1 MATPRDPRLQRK
13 LLAWLLVPLMALL
26 VLDTA
31 VIYWTSRNFANLA
44 YDRSLHDI
52 ARELVLHI
60 RDDPRGPQLELSP
73 AAERILLTDPEDK
86 LFFKVSAEDGRRIGG
101 DEALAPPPEALSKG
115 GRPLYYAAQ
124 LRGEEV
130 RQSAWWAPLG
140 EGAAPKLVLV
150 QVAETVKKRNQLAW
164 DIGFNAIVPQLLLII
179 MAAAAVYVGV
189 SRGLSPLRR
198 LAHAVSHRSHLD
210 LSPIDTHGVP
220 GEVRPLVE
228 EVNELMLRLGKII
241 DFQTRFVA
249 DAAHQLKTPVS
260 GLKAQ
265 IEMALREEDPQ
276 RVRHS
281 LAQLYV
287 SADRLSRLMLQ
298 LLALARNEPA
308 AARSLRL
315 EVIDLKALAVSTSME
330 WVPHALRS
338 DIDLGFEGPDD
349 PVMIEGD
356 SDRLR
361 ELVNNLV
368 DNAIRYS
375 QRGGRVTVSVHR
387 TEGELGRLSVS
398 DDGRR
403 IPVEE
408 RSRIF
413 ERFHRLLG
421 TQMDGSGLGL
431 AIVSEIAK
439 LHNARIVLE
448 DDGDGV
454 GNRFSVL
461 FPLWNEATAPSL

>member
-1 MATPRDPRLQRK
+1 MAQREPQLQRQ
-13 LLAWLLVPLMALL
+13 LLKWLLVPLLALL
-26 VLDTA
+26 VLDT
-31 VIYWTSRNFANLA
+31 VVMYWTSLNFSNLA
-44 YDRSLHDI
+44 HDRSLHEI
-52 ARELVLHI
+52 GREIVLHVKP
-60 RDDPRGPQLELSP
+60 DARGPRLELTP
-73 AAERILLTDPEDK
+73 AAEQILLTDPQDR
-86 LFFKVSAEDGRRIGG
+86 LFFKLSTEAGAVVGG
-101 DEALAPPPEALSKG
+101 DPALAVPPPALSKDG
-115 GRPLYYAAQ
+115 KPLYYGAR

-130 RQSAWWAPLG
+130 RAGAWWAALG
-140 EGAAPKLVLV
+140 DGNAPQLVLV
-150 QVAETVKKRNQLAW
+150 QVAETVNKRNQLAW
-164 DIGFNAIVPQLLLII
+164 EILVNAIVPQLLLIF
-179 MAAAAVYVGV
+179 MATGAVYLGV
-189 SRGLSPLRR
+189 SRGLRPLRR

-228 EVNELMLRLGKII
+228 EVNELMTRLGRIL

-287 SADRLSRLMLQ
+287 GADRMSRLVLQ

-308 AARSLRL
+308 AARTVQL
-315 EVIDLKALAVSTSME
+315 EVIDLRALAMSTSME
-330 WVPHALRS
+330 WVPHALKT
-338 DIDLGFEGPDD
+338 DIDLGFEGPDE
-349 PVMIEGD
+349 PVMVEGD
-356 SDRLR
+356 ADRLR
-361 ELVNNLV
+361 EMVNNLV

-375 QRGGRVTVSVHR
+375 QQGGRVTVTVER
-387 TEGELGRLSVS
+387 LDDTQGRLSVS
-398 DDGRR
+398 DDGQR
-403 IPVEE
+403 IPVAE

-431 AIVSEIAK
+431 AIVSEIAA
-439 LHNARIVLE
+439 LHKARIVLE

-461 FPLWNEATAPSL
+461 FPLWTPARQAGL

>member
-1 MATPRDPRLQRK
+1 MTTADPRLQRK
-13 LLAWLLVPLMALL
+13 LLAWLLVPLLALL

-31 VIYWTSRNFANLA
+31 FIYWSSRNFANLA
-44 YDRSLHDI
+44 HDRSLHEI
-52 ARELVLHI
+52 ARELVLHV
-60 RDDPRGPQLELSP
+60 RDAQGGPRLELTPS
-73 AAERILLTDPEDK
+73 AERILLTDPDDR
-86 LFFKVSAEDGRRIGG
+86 LYFQVSSEDGRRIGG
-101 DEALAPPPEALSKG
+101 DEGLGTPPDALSKG
-115 GRPLYYAAQ
+115 GKPVFYAAM

-130 RQSAWWAPLG
+130 RASAWWAPLG
-140 EGAAPKLVLV
+140 EGVAPRLVLV
-150 QVAETVKKRNQLAW
+150 QVAETLHKRNQLAW
-164 DIGFNAIVPQLLLII
+164 DILVNAIVPQLLLIVL
-179 MAAAAVYVGV
+179 ATTLVYVGV
-189 SRGLSPLRR
+189 SRGLRPLRR

-210 LSPIDTHGVP
+210 LSPIDTQGVP

-228 EVNELMLRLGKII
+228 EVNELMLRLGRIL

-249 DAAHQLKTPVS
+249 DAAHQLKTPVA

-265 IEMALREEDPQ
+265 IEMALREEDPN

-308 AARSLRL
+308 AARSVQL
-315 EVIDLKALAVSTSME
+315 EVIDLKALAMSTSME
-330 WVPHALRS
+330 WVPLALKS
-338 DIDLGFEGPDD
+338 DIDLGFEAPDD
-349 PVMIEGD
+349 ALMIEGD
-356 SDRLR
+356 ADRLR
-361 ELVNNLV
+361 EMVNNLV

-375 QRGGRVTVSVHR
+375 QRGGRVTVSVAR
-387 TEGELGRLSVS
+387 VDEGQGRLSVS
-398 DDGRR
+398 DDSQR

-408 RSRIF
+408 RTRIF

-421 TQMDGSGLGL
+421 TPTDGSGLGL
-431 AIVSEIAK
+431 AIVSEIAS
-439 LHNARIVLE
+439 LHKARIVLE

-461 FPLWNEATAPSL
+461 FPLWDSAAAHAS